1 VAGIL
6 NSLTRRRK
14 APPPLD
20 ELGGR
25 ADGALAILDVDGTVL
40 HLSSP
45 RVTTALRYFLARIE
59 LQGSGLP
66 GSVAVT
72 AALHGEGV
80 TYITRTLAALIAYD
94 SDATVALVDLNWRRP
109 VGPVEVE
116 EGPVGEERQEPERRP
131 TLVDAVDQGV
141 PVDEILRPTSNP
153 RLHLV
158 DAGEMALARRPALG
172 SSRALQV
179 VIEKLVGRFDQVLLD
194 LPPVLASADAIALAQ
209 LADAYAFVV
218 RQGTTTNTQVETALE
233 ELRGTPGLGVILNR
247 AESNVPLRLRKLLGA

>member
-14 APPPLD
+14 AAPPLD

-59 LQGSGLP
+59 MQGSGLP

-116 EGPVGEERQEPERRP
+116 EGSVGEGQEAARFP

-194 LPPVLASADAIALAQ
+194 LPPVLASSDAISLAQ